1 NAVGSFDW
9 GGVIMNRMIS
19 KDNKSR
25 HQRYTSD
32 VFEMATAITNQVS
45 VNCVIVTPNVVDGLP
60 QFEQDFL
67 KKIPTAWD
75 ETKLLA
81 GYPTR
86 YAVTARRSGD
96 KWYVGGLNATAEP
109 LTLTLDMPMLA
120 GQTVNYYVD
129 RKAKKGQLWPDSEL
143 RTLKVDK
150 NGKAKVTLQ
159 PNGGIVL
166 TQQ

>member
-1 NAVGSFDW
+1 
-9 GGVIMNRMIS
+9 M
-19 KDNKSR
+19 
-25 HQRYTSD
+25 
-32 VFEMATAITNQVS
+32 
-45 VNCVIVTPNVVDGLP
+45 
-60 QFEQDFL
+60 
-67 KKIPTAWD
+67 
-75 ETKLLA
+75 
-81 GYPTR
+81 
-86 YAVTARRSGD
+86 
-96 KWYVGGLNATAEP
+96 GGLNATAEP